1 MRGRVGAILTA
12 AALAT
17 CTGGPAAAAPAPD
30 PQPGAEQSAPP
41 PPRPG
46 GFPTPEELGRL
57 GGRPVPENLF
67 TLDVRPVDEWRLAGP
82 FPAQVGAAPWVGEGA
97 WDALL
102 QEVAQSR
109 AGLVVPTEAMHCVA
123 RELGHFFLAK
133 RGRPTESL
141 RRFIMS
147 RCHATVADVG
157 FGYVDGE
164 VGGASE
170 EQLFAHW
177 KDAVRSNL
185 EHGVQGGPRTA
196 GIWFGQ
202 QGGHAVA
209 LVAFGRRELLVEPF
223 SPFATPEGRLEIRG
237 EVLRPAINVSALV
250 NRGRYGVAPC
260 ELSEDVSPPRFHF
273 VCEVDR
279 KDRAA
284 NISVTLTP
292 PERLLSRAGLS
303 VLAFP
308 GEQTLDVYRA
318 PRYVDASAVEDAG
331 AVPGEFVRLLNR
343 VRAQAGLGA
352 VELDAAQSRAASEL
366 APHFFAALFEQA
378 PDLQADLVV
387 LGMIAGWGVDG
398 IVESGHFSAAWVVN
412 SSDIGRLLSTALEYP
427 VSREALLASDIDRV
441 AVGSILERGEGA
453 PALAAVFGTY
463 ALFSQTSHEEVARRV
478 YDKLERDR
486 RAGGLGPA
494 ARLEPIEGLCRRAA
508 GAVQAGGDPADAMNA
523 LLRDSVDVLHAPV
536 SGWVAEVR
544 DLEALEFPQE
554 YLTSPTLR
562 VAVAVSHT
570 KRNGEPWGRYVVM
583 LVVSDP
589 EAWGV

>member
-12 AALAT
+12 AALVL
-17 CTGGPAAAAPAPD
+17 CTGGAAALAAPTP
-30 PQPGAEQSAPP
+30 PSQPNAEPP
-41 PPRPG
+41 PPRAG
-46 GFPTPEELGRL
+46 GFPTPEELGQL
-57 GGRPVPENLF
+57 GEQPVPENLF
-67 TLDVRPVDEWRLAGP
+67 GLDVRPVDEWRLAGP
-82 FPAQVGAAPWVGEGA
+82 FPAQVGAAAWVGEGP

-123 RELGHFFLAK
+123 RELGRFFLAR

-147 RCHATVADVG
+147 RCHTSVADVG

-185 EHGVQGGPRTA
+185 EHGVQGGPRSA

-202 QGGHAVA
+202 EAGHAVA

-223 SPFATPEGRLEIRG
+223 SPFATPEGRVEIRG
-237 EVLRPAINVSALV
+237 EVLRPAVNVSALV

-260 ELSEDVSPPRFHF
+260 ELSDDAAPPRFHF

-303 VLAFP
+303 VLAWP
-308 GEQTLDVYRA
+308 GKETVDVYRA
-318 PRYVDASAVEDAG
+318 PHYVDASPVEDASK
-331 AVPGEFVRLLNR
+331 VPGEFARLLNR
-343 VRAQAGLGA
+343 VRKQAGLDA
-352 VELDAAQSRAASEL
+352 VELDAAQSLAAADL

-378 PDLQADLVV
+378 PDFQADLVV

-398 IVESGHFSAAWVVN
+398 LVESGHFSAAWVVN
-412 SSDIGRLLSTALEYP
+412 SSDLGLLLSTALEYP
-427 VSREALLASDIDRV
+427 VSREALLAPDIDRV
-441 AVGSILERGEGA
+441 AVGTILERGDGA
-453 PALAAVFGTY
+453 QALAAVFGTY
-463 ALFSQTSHEEVARRV
+463 ALFSQASHEEIARRV
-478 YDKLERDR
+478 YDKLEHDR

-494 ARLEPIEGLCRRAA
+494 ARLEPLEGLCQRAA
-508 GAVQAGGDPADAMNA
+508 GAVQSGGDPADAMNA
-523 LLRDSVDVLHAPV
+523 LLRDSVDVLRAPV

-544 DLEALEFPQE
+544 DLDELEFPQE

-570 KRNGEPWGRYVVM
+570 KRDGEPWGRYVVM